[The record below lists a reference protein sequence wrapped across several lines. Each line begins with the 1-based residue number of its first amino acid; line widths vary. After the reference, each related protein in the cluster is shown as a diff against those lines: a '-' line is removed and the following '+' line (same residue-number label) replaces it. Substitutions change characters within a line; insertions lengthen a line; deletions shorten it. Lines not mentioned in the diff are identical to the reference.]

1 MKLRD
6 WTDFLVAAA
15 GAAAALAGLVI
26 VAVSVNIERILQ
38 YKQLPARAAA
48 AVGSLVLALVTS
60 LVCLAPQSRVA
71 LGLEVLSFGAIT
83 WLLHAHAARISVA
96 TDRANHRPKHEAIF
110 EVARGQVQVLPFI
123 VAGMLFTLDLGAPIY
138 FILAGVIA
146 AVVLSMFE
154 AWILLV
160 EILR

>member
-1 MKLRD
+1 MKLED

-15 GAAAALAGLVI
+15 SAAAALAGLVI

-48 AVGSLVLALVTS
+48 AVGSLMLALVTS
-60 LVCLAPQSRVA
+60 LVCLAPQSRLA
-71 LGLEVLSFGAIT
+71 LGLEVLGFGVIT
-83 WLLHAHAARISVA
+83 WLLHAHAARISIA
-96 TDRANHRPKHEAIF
+96 SDRASHRPKYEAIL
-110 EVARGQVQVLPFI
+110 EVARGQIQVLPFI
-123 VAGMLFTLDLGAPIY
+123 VGGLLFTLDLGAPIY